1 MAGSNLWIKT
11 SISLPRHPKTRR
23 AAQLLG
29 ISTAELIGR
38 LVMIWSAALEFYSDG
53 VYPSGDE
60 LCRAAA
66 WPLED
71 KERLLDALA
80 RAGEPARAGFI
91 EFDHMPGE
99 TEVIDMIYLHDW
111 TDYSGTLE
119 NVRKRYSSSKSSD
132 KKREDK
138 IREDK
143 EKTRQKPTP
152 ALEGR
157 KDAEPRI
164 IFDIM
169 SKLVDQN
176 QNQ

>member
-23 AAQLLG
+23 AAKLLG
-29 ISTAELIGR
+29 ISTADLIGR
-38 LVMIWSAALEFYSDG
+38 LVMIWSTALEFYPDG

-60 LCRAAA
+60 LCRAAE
-66 WPLED
+66 WPLDD
-71 KERLLDALA
+71 KERFLDALA

-91 EFDHMPGE
+91 EFDRMPGE
-99 TEVIDMIYLHDW
+99 SEVIDMIYLHDW

-119 NVRKRYSSSKSSD
+119 NVRKKYSSPKR
-132 KKREDK
+132 REDK

-143 EKTRQKPTP
+143 EKTRQNPKP
-152 ALEGR
+152 ALEER
-157 KDAEPRI
+157 KDAEPRT

-169 SKLVDQN
+169 SKIVN
-176 QNQ
+176 QNQSQ